1 MNSKQA
7 LQTFGRSGNP
17 MFSDKT
23 FSETIIDAKIERMT
37 LQGTVNKVGISL
49 LLVMLSASYTWNQYF
64 EYGPAAISTF
74 MIGGSIIGLIFAL
87 ITIFKRTWAPI
98 TAPIYALAKGF
109 ALGGISAMYE
119 AQFGGITMQ
128 AVTLTF
134 ATMFGLLFAYKTGII
149 KPDRNFMLMVF
160 AGTFAIFAVYMV
172 NLIMMFF
179 GASIGFIHDNGIFG
193 IGFSLVVVAIAALNL
208 VLDFDYIEQGAEQ
221 GAPKYLEWYGAFSLM
236 VTLIWLYLEILRL
249 LAKLRSR

>member
-7 LQTFGRSGNP
+7 LSTFGRSGNP

-23 FSETIIDAKIERMT
+23 FNEKVIDVSIPKMT

-49 LLVMLSASYTWNQYF
+49 LLVLLTASYTWSQYF
-64 EYGPAAISTF
+64 SYGQQAITGF
-74 MIGGSIIGLIFAL
+74 MIGGSVVGLIFAI

-98 TAPIYALAKGF
+98 TAPLYALAKGF

-119 AQFGGITMQ
+119 SQFGGITIQ

-149 KPDRNFMLMVF
+149 KPCLLYTSPSPRDR
-160 AGTFAIFAVYMV
+160 I
-172 NLIMMFF
+172 
-179 GASIGFIHDNGIFG
+179 ASRMP
-193 IGFSLVVVAIAALNL
+193 SSA
-208 VLDFDYIEQGAEQ
+208 
-221 GAPKYLEWYGAFSLM
+221 
-236 VTLIWLYLEILRL
+236 
-249 LAKLRSR
+249 

>member
-74 MIGGSIIGLIFAL
+74 MIGGSIVGLILSL
-87 ITIFKRTWAPI
+87 IHI
-98 TAPIYALAKGF
+98 
-109 ALGGISAMYE
+109 
-119 AQFGGITMQ
+119 
-128 AVTLTF
+128 
-134 ATMFGLLFAYKTGII
+134 
-149 KPDRNFMLMVF
+149 
-160 AGTFAIFAVYMV
+160 
-172 NLIMMFF
+172 
-179 GASIGFIHDNGIFG
+179 
-193 IGFSLVVVAIAALNL
+193 
-208 VLDFDYIEQGAEQ
+208 
-221 GAPKYLEWYGAFSLM
+221 
-236 VTLIWLYLEILRL
+236 
-249 LAKLRSR
+249 

>member
-7 LQTFGRSGNP
+7 LNTFGRSGNP
-17 MFSDKT
+17 MFSEKT
-23 FSETIIDAKIERMT
+23 FSETITDANMERMT
-37 LQGTVNKVGISL
+37 LQGTVNKVGLSL
-49 LLVMLSASYTWNQYF
+49 LLVLLTASYTWSQF
-64 EYGPAAISTF
+64 FTYGPQSVAPF
-74 MIGGSIIGLIFAL
+74 MIGGSVTGLIFAL

-119 AQFGGITMQ
+119 SQFGGITMQ

-149 KPDRNFMLMVF
+149 KPDKNFLLMVF
-160 AGTFAIFAVYMV
+160 AGTFAIFALYLV
-172 NLIMMFF
+172 NFIMMFF
-179 GASIGFIHDNGIFG
+179 GASIGFIHDNGLFG
-193 IGFSLVVVAIAALNL
+193 IGFSLLVVCIAALNL

>member
-74 MIGGSIIGLIFAL
+74 MIGGSIVGLIFAL

-109 ALGGISAMYE
+109 ALGGISAKIFS
-119 AQFGGITMQ
+119 ALSGVAPRVASFSTITSKIFVHVSLKIFCSQF
-128 AVTLTF
+128 
-134 ATMFGLLFAYKTGII
+134 
-149 KPDRNFMLMVF
+149 RCN
-160 AGTFAIFAVYMV
+160 
-172 NLIMMFF
+172 
-179 GASIGFIHDNGIFG
+179 
-193 IGFSLVVVAIAALNL
+193 
-208 VLDFDYIEQGAEQ
+208 
-221 GAPKYLEWYGAFSLM
+221 
-236 VTLIWLYLEILRL
+236 
-249 LAKLRSR
+249 